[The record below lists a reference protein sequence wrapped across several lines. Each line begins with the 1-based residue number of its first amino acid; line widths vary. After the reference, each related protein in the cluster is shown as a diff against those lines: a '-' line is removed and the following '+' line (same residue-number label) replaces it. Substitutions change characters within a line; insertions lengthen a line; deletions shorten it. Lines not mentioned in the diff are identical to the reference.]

1 MTAYTLEQ
9 AENEI
14 RATYEFFARESP
26 GTVVQEVGHLSNL
39 WAIVDAKY
47 MEHAKTLTHA
57 ECVKEYG
64 NMTAM
69 EREF

>member
-14 RATYEFFARESP
+14 RATYEFFAREAP
-26 GTVVQEVGHLSNL
+26 GVPVQEQGHLANL

-47 MEHAKTLTHA
+47 MQHAKTLTLD